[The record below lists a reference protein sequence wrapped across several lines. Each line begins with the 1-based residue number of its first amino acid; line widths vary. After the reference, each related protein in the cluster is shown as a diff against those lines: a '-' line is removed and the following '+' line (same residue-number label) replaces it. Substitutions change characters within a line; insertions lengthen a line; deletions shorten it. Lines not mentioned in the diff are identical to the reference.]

1 VEKGNAMEN
10 LTARKQK
17 TEFPLADLLP
27 TELEARLELQ
37 VFFNPVSTLTT
48 AGNGGGG
55 TVTDPNG
62 G

>member
-1 VEKGNAMEN
+1 MEN
-10 LTARKQK
+10 LTLRTQK
-17 TEFPLADLLP
+17 TDLPLADLLP

-48 AGNGGGG
+48 AGNGTGG
-55 TVTDPNG
+55 TTTDPNG